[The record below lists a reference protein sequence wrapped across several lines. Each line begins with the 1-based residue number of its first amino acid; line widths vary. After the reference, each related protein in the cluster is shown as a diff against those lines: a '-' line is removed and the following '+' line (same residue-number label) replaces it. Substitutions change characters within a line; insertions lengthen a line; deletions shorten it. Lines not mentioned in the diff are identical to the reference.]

1 MPRFA
6 MKSSILLILLAILCA
21 GPRAPAEEFL
31 TQVESEQSRVPWRG
45 SEFVYR
51 NVFSAI
57 SLDRSADLTYNPS
70 YAMSFSFRP
79 SWWFSDHLYVR
90 ANLDLVRE
98 LTEADETSF
107 QNETLLGDLALT
119 AGYAPVVTIPVVD
132 IAVSAD
138 ILFRIPTSKV
148 SQARSLALGIG
159 PGVRLSRS
167 FDLLSGLS
175 VGYSL
180 RAMPLIHQSTTAEL
194 ETPLIPGCSASDGG
208 CDAYLHTGVRNA
220 QFRLQQLFYVTAR
233 LLDWLSLS
241 TTYGLWIDWLYPID
255 IDDPRISHG
264 EIEPQ
269 DRRYASVWEVEVL
282 FSPMPAM
289 QIGVGTSTLGPQLA
303 PDSSYYNPFYNRY
316 TTIFVDLHLDVAG
329 LISQI
334 TH

>member
-98 LTEADETSF
+98 LTEADETSHK
-107 QNETLLGDLALT
+107 NETLLGDLALT

-175 VGYSL
+175 VGCSL

-241 TTYGLWIDWLYPID
+241 TTYGLWIDWL
-255 IDDPRISHG
+255 
-264 EIEPQ
+264 
-269 DRRYASVWEVEVL
+269 
-282 FSPMPAM
+282 
-289 QIGVGTSTLGPQLA
+289 
-303 PDSSYYNPFYNRY
+303 
-316 TTIFVDLHLDVAG
+316 
-329 LISQI
+329 
-334 TH
+334 

>member
-1 MPRFA
+1 MPGLA
-6 MKSSILLILLAILCA
+6 KKSSILLILLAILCA

-31 TQVESEQSRVPWRG
+31 TQVQSEQSQVPWRG

-51 NVFSAI
+51 NVFSAN
-57 SLDRSADLTYNPS
+57 SLDRSAELTYNPS

-79 SWWFSDHLYVR
+79 SWWFGDHLYLR

-98 LTEADETSF
+98 LTEADETSLKD
-107 QNETLLGDLALT
+107 EALLGDLALT

-180 RAMPLIHQSTTAEL
+180 RAMPLLHQSTTAEL
-194 ETPLIPGCSASDGG
+194 ETPLIPGCSASNGS

-220 QFRLQQLFYVTAR
+220 QFRLQQLFYVNAR
-233 LLDWLSLS
+233 FLDWLSLS
-241 TTYGLWIDWLYPID
+241 ATYGLWIDWLYPID
-255 IDDPRISHG
+255 IDDPRISHE
-264 EIEPQ
+264 EIKPQ
-269 DRRYASVWEVEVL
+269 DQRYASVWEVEVL
-282 FSPMPAM
+282 FSPTPAL

-316 TTIFVDLHLDVAG
+316 TTVFVDLHLDVAG
-329 LISQI
+329 LISQL

>member
-1 MPRFA
+1 MPGFVRKYA
-6 MKSSILLILLAILCA
+6 TLLILLAISVS
-21 GPRAPAEEFL
+21 APALRAEEFL
-31 TQVESEQSRVPWRG
+31 AQVESESSQAPYRG

-79 SWWFSDHLYVR
+79 SWWFTDQLYVR

-98 LTEADETSF
+98 LTEADGTTYA
-107 QNETLLGDLALT
+107 NEALLSDLVLT

-138 ILFRIPTSKV
+138 LSFQVPTSKV

-167 FDLLSGLS
+167 FDLLFGLS

-180 RAMPLIHQSTTAEL
+180 RAMPLLHQSTTAEL
-194 ETPLIPGCSASDGG
+194 ETPLIPGCSASAGSCG
-208 CDAYLHTGVRNA
+208 AYLHTGVRNA
-220 QFRLQQLFYVTAR
+220 QFRLQQLFYVSAR
-233 LLDWLSLS
+233 LQDWLSLS
-241 TTYGLWIDWLYPID
+241 ATYGLWIDWLYPID
-255 IDDPRISHG
+255 IDDPRISAQTLQ
-264 EIEPQ
+264 PQ

-282 FSPMPAM
+282 FEPMPALK
-289 QIGVGTSTLGPQLA
+289 IGIGTSTLGPQLA

-316 TTIFVDLHLDVAG
+316 TTVFVDLHLDVAG
-329 LISQI
+329 LVSQI
-334 TH
+334 TN

>member
-1 MPRFA
+1 LI
-6 MKSSILLILLAILCA
+6 ILAVLVS
-21 GPRAPAEEFL
+21 GSPALGEEFL
-31 TQVESEQSRVPWRG
+31 NQVESESTKAPWRG

-57 SLDRSADLTYNPS
+57 SLDPSAELSYNPS
-70 YAMSFSFRP
+70 FAMSFSFRP
-79 SWWFSDHLYVR
+79 SWWFTDQLYVR

-98 LTEADETSF
+98 ITEADDTTYADEA
-107 QNETLLGDLALT
+107 LLGDLILT

-138 ILFRIPTSKV
+138 ISLQVPTSKV

-159 PGVRLSRS
+159 PAVRLSRS

-180 RAMPLIHQSTTAEL
+180 RATPLIHQSTTAEL
-194 ETPLIPGCSASDGG
+194 ESPLIPGCSASGGG
-208 CDAYLHTGVRNA
+208 CDAYLHSGLRNA
-220 QFRLQQLFYVTAR
+220 QFRLQQLFYVSAR
-233 LLDWLSLS
+233 MLDWLSLS
-241 TTYGLWIDWLYPID
+241 VTYGLWIDWLYPID
-255 IDDPRISHG
+255 RDDPRISAQT
-264 EIEPQ
+264 IEPQ
-269 DRRYASVWEVEVL
+269 DQRYASVWEVEVL
-282 FSPMPAM
+282 FSPMPALK
-289 QIGVGTSTLGPQLA
+289 IGVGTSTLGPQLA